1 MLKKKMICWLL
12 TGDKDVVLCLKSLVC
27 ACIPWDRIVWTSAK
41 QQEASLHSL
50 TGQPHHSTCMMVS
63 INVAC
68 YKLSSHKDWDAFIP
82 LSLCHIVLRLVVYPV
97 EAQ

>member
-1 MLKKKMICWLL
+1 MLEVF
-12 TGDKDVVLCLKSLVC
+12 GLCMHSMGQDCLDISQ
-27 ACIPWDRIVWTSAK
+27 AARSM
-41 QQEASLHSL
+41 HSL

-68 YKLSSHKDWDAFIP
+68 YKLSSHKDWWDAFIP